1 MVGFFERMMI
11 TKQLKFSD
19 GRIELFDRRFAISGE
34 FISNHI
40 GEINS
45 IPEAVAKIYRSS
57 KDASCLFFIEVGS
70 KYKFSFNDFINWELD
85 VNKFCG
91 WGVMKYEKI
100 DKDEKIIVV
109 SVLDSPTGIFMKGKT
124 ALACDHITRGFIA
137 GGAKAAFNDEIE
149 CLEIECIAKGDLRCL
164 FVAARSDELKL
175 KYQKIY
181 ERQVGNTI

>member
-1 MVGFFERMMI
+1 MIDFFERMMI
-11 TKQLKFSD
+11 TRQLKFSD
-19 GRIELFDRRFAISGE
+19 GRIELFSRRFAISGE

-40 GEINS
+40 SEINS
-45 IPEAVAKIYRSS
+45 IPEAVAKIYRNS
-57 KDASCLFFIEVGS
+57 KDSSFLFFMEVGS

-91 WGVMKYEKI
+91 WGVMKYERI

-124 ALACDHITRGFIA
+124 ALACDHIIRGFIA

-164 FVAARSDELKL
+164 FIAAKSEELKL
-175 KYQKIY
+175 KYPRIY
-181 ERQVGNTI
+181 ELQLGKFI